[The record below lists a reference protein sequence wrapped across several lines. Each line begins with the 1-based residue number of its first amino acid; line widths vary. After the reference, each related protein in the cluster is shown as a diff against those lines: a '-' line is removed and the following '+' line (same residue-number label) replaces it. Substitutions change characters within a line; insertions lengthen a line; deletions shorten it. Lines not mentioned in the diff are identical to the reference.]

1 MDKLPYLPLQ
11 VALSGPD
18 AAWKTIRNLYFALVN
33 GATDHI
39 YIQSPFFILDSGLAE
54 AFSSAARSGVEVKIM
69 LAPAGPDMP
78 IAYRAGHTY
87 AENMAETGVEIYYYQ
102 GEYLHAKTI
111 MVDSVI
117 CSNGSSNMDIR
128 SFSINYDSNVVIFDP
143 KLTQEL
149 EAAFIKDLDHCKKF
163 DVDAYKDG
171 HVFGRARDSFF
182 RLASP
187 LL

>member
-1 MDKLPYLPLQ
+1 
-11 VALSGPD
+11 
-18 AAWKTIRNLYFALVN
+18 
-33 GATDHI
+33 
-39 YIQSPFFILDSGLAE
+39 
-54 AFSSAARSGVEVKIM
+54 
-69 LAPAGPDMP
+69 
-78 IAYRAGHTY
+78 
-87 AENMAETGVEIYYYQ
+87 MAETGVEIYYFQ

-128 SFSINYDSNVVIFDP
+128 SFSINYESNVVIFDP

-149 EAAFIKDLDHCKKF
+149 EAAFTKDLDHCKKF

-171 HVFGRARDSFF
+171 NVFGRARDSLF